1 MKKLLGVLLAS
12 FCWANVSA
20 QDFLGPVEIEIGLGT
35 SFSGACLSDAE
46 PSLCMAAEVRY
57 NFDAPW
63 DVGVRFGMGNVWRD
77 WRKYDGKF
85 RFRDYMVVGDYNL
98 RRGKNFS
105 FYAGVGVG
113 FSSLRNRIW
122 SVCDGGYTQDYAF
135 MCMPR
140 VGFELFRCVR
150 FSAGY
155 AVSSKTYDNLQL
167 GVAVVFGG
175 WKKR

>member
-1 MKKLLGVLLAS
+1 
-12 FCWANVSA
+12 
-20 QDFLGPVEIEIGLGT
+20 
-35 SFSGACLSDAE
+35 
-46 PSLCMAAEVRY
+46 
-57 NFDAPW
+57 
-63 DVGVRFGMGNVWRD
+63 MGNVWRD